1 MSNNIAQDNIVST
14 EQRYKNA
21 RRILEAAI
29 LEEARRKEA
38 ERRSLRPTSI
48 WPAGTFNTED
58 IPNGPDIYE
67 ILFRPEVDKRINK
80 LNEAYWLYNN
90 SKR

>member
-14 EQRYKNA
+14 GQRYKNA

-38 ERRSLRPTSI
+38 ERRSLMPTSI
-48 WPAGTFNTED
+48 WPAGTFNTEG
-58 IPNGPDIYE
+58 IPQGPD
-67 ILFRPEVDKRINK
+67 N
-80 LNEAYWLYNN
+80 WLYNN

>member
-29 LEEARRKEA
+29 LEEDRRKEA
-38 ERRSLRPTSI
+38 
-48 WPAGTFNTED
+48 
-58 IPNGPDIYE
+58 
-67 ILFRPEVDKRINK
+67 
-80 LNEAYWLYNN
+80 
-90 SKR
+90 

>member
-21 RRILEAAI
+21 RRILEEAI
-29 LEEARRKEA
+29 LKEAIRKEA
-38 ERRSLRPTSI
+38 
-48 WPAGTFNTED
+48 
-58 IPNGPDIYE
+58 
-67 ILFRPEVDKRINK
+67 DKR
-80 LNEAYWLYNN
+80 LNELNKAYWLYNS

>member
-21 RRILEAAI
+21 RLILEAAL
-29 LEEARRKEA
+29 LEEARRK
-38 ERRSLRPTSI
+38 
-48 WPAGTFNTED
+48 
-58 IPNGPDIYE
+58 
-67 ILFRPEVDKRINK
+67 
-80 LNEAYWLYNN
+80 AYWLYNS